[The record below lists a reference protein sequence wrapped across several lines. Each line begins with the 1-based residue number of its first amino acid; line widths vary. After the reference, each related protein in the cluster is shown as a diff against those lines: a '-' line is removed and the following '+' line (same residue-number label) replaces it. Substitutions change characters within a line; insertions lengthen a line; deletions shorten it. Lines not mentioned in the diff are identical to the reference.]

1 MDGSLGIEIV
11 RTVAD
16 LRAHVG
22 HWRRGGARIALVPT
36 MGALHDGHLALV
48 RHARGVAPR
57 VVVSL
62 FVNPTQF
69 GPNEDYT
76 IYPRDEAADAAKLAA
91 LGCDLLFAPSVE
103 EMYPEGATTRVS
115 VAALSD
121 VLEGEHRP
129 GFFTGAA
136 TVVAKLFLQ
145 SLPDVAVFGEK
156 DYQQLLVVRRMVR
169 DLCIATTIESVP
181 TVREPD
187 GLALSS
193 RNAYLTPEQRRIAP
207 ALYGTLQAVASG
219 VSSGEDAVERAEW
232 GEAELLRAGFNSV
245 DYVTVR
251 DAQTLA
257 LWQDPTHPGR
267 VLAAARLGNT
277 RLIDNV
283 PLG

>member
-1 MDGSLGIEIV
+1 MDGMSGIEIA

-16 LRAHVG
+16 LRGRLHG
-22 HWRRGGARIALVPT
+22 WREAGARIALVPT
-36 MGALHDGHLALV
+36 MGALHEGHLTLV
-48 RHARGVAPR
+48 RHARRLADR
-57 VVVSL
+57 VCVSL

-76 IYPRDEAADAAKLAA
+76 IYPRDEAADAAKLTA
-91 LGCDLLFAPSVE
+91 LGADLLFAPGVE
-103 EMYPEGATTRVS
+103 EMYPEGAVTRVS
-115 VAALSD
+115 VAGLGD

-129 GFFTGAA
+129 GFFTGVA
-136 TVVAKLFLQ
+136 TIVGKLLLQ
-145 SLPDVAVFGEK
+145 ALPDLAVFGEK
-156 DYQQLLVVRRMVR
+156 DYQQLLVMRRMVT
-169 DLCIATTIESVP
+169 DLWIPARIEGVP

-207 ALYGTLQAVASG
+207 ALHRTLDAVASG
-219 VSSGEDAVERAEW
+219 VASGADAVERAEW
-232 GEAELLRAGFNSV
+232 GEAELLRAGFDFV
-245 DYVTVR
+245 DYVAVR
-251 DAQTLA
+251 DAETLA
-257 LWQDPTHPGR
+257 SWQDPTRPGR